1 MQTHKNTALRKT
13 SQVNS
18 SAKPYSAPKPK
29 SVVKTEVVKDPVFEL
44 DGKKWMVRYFS
55 DLFFDKLLIRSSTK
69 EETRACKSMET

>member
-44 DGKKWMVRYFS
+44 DGKKWMVRYF
-55 DLFFDKLLIRSSTK
+55 
-69 EETRACKSMET
+69 